1 MNYTPPQHTNNLT
14 ALRWLA
20 ALMVL
25 YGHAFVFLGQHEPL
39 FLGMMPLGPL
49 GVWIFFSISGYL
61 IMQSWTHDPHLLR
74 FLAKRALRIFP
85 ALTVCILLSIFVL
98 GPSLTTLDLA
108 TYFKSPIT
116 WGYLDNI
123 WLYITYQL
131 PGVFAANKIPHAV
144 NGSLWSLPVEF
155 FMYLVLAFIGMLKAP
170 RLTWIV
176 LALVLITLSITWA
189 RVTPDMLVIYRT
201 DVRQVVICGAYF
213 VVGAAFYRYQVA
225 RFFNLSSVGALTLVW
240 LSLSVSV
247 DLFML
252 SSLVILPFV
261 ALGFGL
267 ANGTWLSKL
276 SRYDYSYGIYIY
288 AFPVQQSLVYLFPQ
302 QTLTEHLLTA
312 GPITILLAGLSWH
325 LIEKRAL
332 GYKPGR

>member
-1 MNYTPPQHTNNLT
+1 MNTTAPNSNNLT

-49 GVWIFFSISGYL
+49 GVWIFFAISGYL

-74 FLAKRALRIFP
+74 FLLKRALRIFP

-98 GPSLTTLDLA
+98 GPSLTTLDMA
-108 TYFKSPIT
+108 AYFKSPIT

-131 PGVFAANKIPHAV
+131 PGVFATNKVPHAV

-155 FMYLVLAFIGMLKAP
+155 FMYLVVALLGLLKAP
-170 RLTWIV
+170 RWAWAI
-176 LALVLITLSITWA
+176 LALVFIAVSITWA
-189 RVTPDMLVIYRT
+189 RVSPDMLVIYRT
-201 DVRQVVICGAYF
+201 DVRQVVICGTYF
-213 VVGAAFYRYQVA
+213 VVGAAFYRYQMA
-225 RFFNLSSVGALTLVW
+225 RFFNLSSVGALTVLW
-240 LSLSVSV
+240 LCLSVSP
-247 DLFML
+247 DLFIL
-252 SSLVILPFV
+252 GSWFILPFIT
-261 ALGFGL
+261 LGFGL
-267 ANGTWLSKL
+267 ANGAWLSKL
-276 SRYDYSYGIYIY
+276 TRYDYSYGIYIY
-288 AFPVQQSLVYLFPQ
+288 AFPVQQSLIYLYPQ
-302 QTLTEHLLTA
+302 QTLSEHLLTA

-332 GYKPGR
+332 SYKPGR